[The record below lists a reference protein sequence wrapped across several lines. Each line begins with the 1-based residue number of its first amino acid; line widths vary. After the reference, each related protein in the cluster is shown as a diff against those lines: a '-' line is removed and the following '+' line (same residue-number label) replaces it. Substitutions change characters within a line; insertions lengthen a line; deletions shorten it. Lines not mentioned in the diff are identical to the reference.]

1 MNLYSPPTGNHPQEL
16 PDRWKFA
23 DGSVRTD
30 LKSLTNTELLLLDW
44 TGPITQPQPF
54 TEELDEDGEVVL
66 DEDGNPVI
74 VGDYDAETHKTVWY
88 RAVRTYVIVEKHIDE
103 APYDSGEMV
112 SPPVGIAD
120 WNTFKT
126 TALSSPRLNTLLGE
140 VLTVA
145 PVVGTAFPATFL
157 ELENGKYD
165 DFTVV
170 WNAINAVV
178 EVPTELIVEFTTL
191 AVSCNLP
198 QEFID
203 IFSIT

>member
-54 TEELDEDGEVVL
+54 TEELDEE
-66 DEDGNPVI
+66 GNPVI
-74 VGDYDAETHKTVWY
+74 VGDYDGETHKAVWY
-88 RAVRTYVIVEKHIDE
+88 RAVRNYIVIEKHIDE

-157 ELENGKYD
+157 GLENGNYS
-165 DFTVV
+165 DFIAV
-170 WNAINAVV
+170 WQAINAVV
-178 EVPTELIVEFTTL
+178 EVPAELIQEFVTL
-191 AVSCNLP
+191 ATACNLP

>member
-120 WNTFKT
+120 WNTLKT

-170 WNAINAVV
+170 WNAINDVV